1 VSYLIFPAGPTD
13 AEALAKVH
21 VASWRETY
29 AGLLPEEFLARM
41 SVAGNA
47 HRFARALTFPA
58 PLDVTLAAAEP
69 GGLVGYAC
77 GGASRQRR
85 EGEGEIHTLY
95 LLRRAQGAGLGRALV
110 KGIARVLAANGARSL
125 MISVLRDNLKARG
138 FYESLGGVAEPAR
151 REPGPG
157 GVLYE
162 VAYVWPDIT
171 ALTK

>member
-1 VSYLIFPAGPTD
+1 VSHLIFPAGPVD

-21 VASWRETY
+21 VTSWRETY
-29 AGLLPEEFLARM
+29 AGLLPEEFLDRM

-47 HRFARALTFPA
+47 RRFARALTFPA

-69 GGLVGYAC
+69 GGLVGYAS

-85 EGEGEIHTLY
+85 EGEAEIHTLY
-95 LLRRAQGAGLGRALV
+95 LLRRVQGAGLGRAMV
-110 KGIARVLAANGARSL
+110 KATARVLAANGARSL
-125 MISVLRDNLKARG
+125 MISVLRDNVKARG

-162 VAYVWPDIT
+162 ISYVWPDIT